1 MKAALGSHWTGRF
14 FLRLLLMLIVDV
26 EVFRDYFL
34 CMFKDIKSGRSA
46 AFEMFDGQPFDATRV
61 SDLMREYVT
70 VGFNS
75 NSYDLFVIAHALGG
89 ATPVDLKALS
99 DAIIKSNLPAWRVAR
114 DWQIRVPQQW
124 DHIDLIEVAPGQ
136 ASLKIYG
143 GRLHCPT
150 MQELPIDPN
159 ASISPE
165 QREELRRYC
174 ENDLDTTE
182 ALFRKLEGAIK
193 LRADMSKQYGGI
205 DLRSKSDAQIAE
217 AVIKHELV
225 EMTGKEYRP
234 SKAEVGGTVRYKDPL
249 IVGFRD
255 AGLMEIF
262 ERILKTGFPIGAN
275 GAVRMPEWLAQQKIR
290 IGQTDYQMG
299 IGGLHSCEKAQ
310 SIVAGPEQIL
320 ADFDV
325 ASYYPSIIL
334 KLRLAPSSMGGDF
347 LKVYQSIVT
356 RRLQAK
362 AAGDKLIADTLK
374 IVVNGSFGKLG
385 SMYSALYAPE
395 LMIQTTITGQLCLL
409 MLIERL
415 EMAGMR
421 VVSANTDGI
430 VVLADKRR
438 EAAID
443 EITFDWMIDTS
454 FELERSNYR
463 ALHSRDVNNYIAV
476 KLDGSTKRKG
486 VYAEPGLSKNPEFT
500 IVADA
505 MAAFLS
511 ISKPVEE
518 TIRLCDDVTKFVSI
532 RRVEG
537 GGVWRGAYLGKA
549 VRFYYST
556 GVNRNEQISYAKNRN
571 KVPKTDG
578 ARPVMTLPR
587 ALPDDVD
594 FDRYIDLAREGLK
607 DMGIGHGRLL

>member
-1 MKAALGSHWTGRF
+1 
-14 FLRLLLMLIVDV
+14 MLIVDV

-34 CMFKDIKSGRSA
+34 CMFKDIGTGKVA
-46 AFEMFDGQPFDATRV
+46 AFEMFDGQPLNVDRV
-61 SDLMREYVT
+61 SQLMRSRVT

-75 NSYDLFVIAHALGG
+75 NSFDLFIIA
-89 ATPVDLKALS
+89 KALAGGRCGELKNLS
-99 DAIIKSNLPAWRVAR
+99 DEIIKSNLPAWRVAR
-114 DWQIRVPQQW
+114 DRNVSVPRHW

-150 MQELPIDPN
+150 MQELPINPD

-165 QREELRRYC
+165 QRGQLRVYC
-174 ENDLDTTE
+174 KNDLDTTE
-182 ALFRKLEGAIK
+182 SLFRTLEPAIK
-193 LRADMSKQYGGI
+193 LRAEMGKQYGGI

-217 AVIKHELV
+217 AVIKHELT

-234 SKAEVGGTVRYKDPL
+234 PKADIGSVVRYRDPFF
-249 IVGFRD
+249 VGFFTAD
-255 AGLMEIF
+255 LMETF
-262 ERILKTGFPIGAN
+262 ERILKTGFPIGLN
-275 GAVRMPEWLAQQKIR
+275 GAVKMPDWLAQKRIR
-290 IGQTDYQMG
+290 IGQTEYQMG
-299 IGGLHSCEKAQ
+299 IGGLHSCEKCQ
-310 SIVAGPEQIL
+310 SIVAGPGEIL

-334 KLRLAPSSMGGDF
+334 KLRLAPPKMGDDF
-347 LKVYQSIVT
+347 LKVYQSIVS
-356 RRLQAK
+356 RRLEAK
-362 AAGDKLIADTLK
+362 LRKDKLTADTLK

-415 EMAGMR
+415 ESRRIR

-430 VVLADKRR
+430 VVLCPKALAGELED
-438 EAAID
+438 
-443 EITFDWMIDTS
+443 ITFGWMLDTS

-463 ALHSRDVNNYIAV
+463 AIHSRDVNNYIAV

-486 VYAEPGLSKNPEFT
+486 VFAEPGLSKNPEFT

-505 MAAFLS
+505 MAEFLANS
-511 ISKPVEE
+511 TPIERTVGDC
-518 TIRLCDDVTKFVSI
+518 RDLTKFVSI
-532 RRVEG
+532 RRVTG
-537 GGVWRGAYLGKA
+537 GALWRGAYLGKS

-556 GVNRNEQISYAKNRN
+556 GVGREEQISYAKNSN

-578 ARPVMTLPR
+578 ARPAMTLP
-587 ALPDDVD
+587 ATLPGDVD
-594 FDRYIDLAREGLK
+594 YGRYIDLVREGLK
-607 DMGIGHGRLL
+607 DMGVTI